1 MSCSST
7 VYPICVL
14 YVHVQISFDIWL
26 RVRHVYQGNRWFFS
40 ISFKT
45 GTGFESERLNEE
57 QL

>member
-1 MSCSST
+1 MSCIST
-7 VYPICVL
+7 IYPICVL

-26 RVRHVYQGNRWFFS
+26 KVKHVYQGNDFLAFH
-40 ISFKT
+40 FNT